1 MAAAAVPTDTIQ
13 PGGITTGIT
22 ARESLDVEDEYPE

>member
-1 MAAAAVPTDTIQ
+1 MAAAAVPTDTSQ
-13 PGGITTGIT
+13 PGGITAGTM